1 MNINVIDLFIANAH
15 SLTAHIF
22 MILGLSVPATLAWPS
37 MLLAGLLVVCMC
49 SLGVL
54 AFNYRRYALQK
65 KENAFLERQHLQ
77 LAAKMK
83 RLQEFGQQTKS
94 SQEKLKNIN
103 FTKDKFF
110 SIIAHDLKGPLNS
123 LTGLLQLLIK
133 YADSFS
139 KEELKD
145 FGKNMSKS
153 VNNLLD
159 LLENLLH
166 WSQSQSGMMEYCP
179 EELNIQ
185 EIISKTVNLLSPSA
199 ENKNIRIDIQVNE
212 GIVVFADRNMI
223 SFALRNLLSNAIKF
237 TNKEG
242 RVSVFS
248 SFKEGLAEIAIAD
261 TGVGM
266 SAEDVQKL
274 FRIDKCYTTNG
285 TANEIGTGLGL
296 ILCNEFIEKNK
307 GSIQVESELGKGSVF
322 RFYLPMVTANE
333 RIPVED
339 VY

>member
-1 MNINVIDLFIANAH
+1 MNILNLIIATVH
-15 SLTAHIF
+15 TLQLQTASKSG
-22 MILGLSVPATLAWPS
+22 MSVLAVLQWPS
-37 MLLAGLLVVCMC
+37 VSVSVLLGIGMIGV
-49 SLGVL
+49 GVL
-54 AFNYRRYALQK
+54 LYYYQQYTHQRKNNLLLEQNNGQLKIKINFLQK
-65 KENAFLERQHLQ
+65 EYKQI
-77 LAAKMK
+77 
-83 RLQEFGQQTKS
+83 KS
-94 SQEKLKNIN
+94 TEEKLKNTN

-145 FGKNMSKS
+145 FGRNMNKS

-166 WSQSQSGMMEYCP
+166 WSQSQSGMMEYSP
-179 EELNIQ
+179 EEINLHEVITKT
-185 EIISKTVNLLSPSA
+185 ISLLTPAA
-199 ENKNIRIDIQVNE
+199 ENKDIRLHAQINE
-212 GIVVFADRNMI
+212 DLVVFADRNMI
-223 SFALRNLLSNAIKF
+223 SFTLRNILSNAIKF
-237 TNKEG
+237 TNKG
-242 RVSVFS
+242 GNVSIQTS
-248 SFKEGLAEIAIAD
+248 LKEGKAEISIQD

-266 SAEDVQKL
+266 SADDLEKL

-296 ILCNEFIEKNK
+296 ILCNEFIVKNK
-307 GSIQVESELGKGSVF
+307 GRITVESELNKGSVF
-322 RFYLPMVTANE
+322 RFVLPMVTTNE